1 MLNGKSSLIKLTVS
15 ALHIKE
21 IDVAGIY
28 AYEGENG
35 KKKHILSVYDVECQL
50 LLNKMSHLILTT
62 TM

>member
-1 MLNGKSSLIKLTVS
+1 MLNGKSSLIKLTAL

-35 KKKHILSVYDVECQL
+35 KERNISVCDVECQVL
-50 LLNKMSHLILTT
+50 QNKMSHLILTT